1 MAVGCLLFSLVLFLV
16 AGFYWL
22 AARRMVRQS
31 QRRLRR
37 VREILQVSRGNRNA
51 RERMR
56 LRKVQGESKE
66 VGQRN
71 GPLHRYRPAAPN
83 ARPQGN
89 QRQRKALTKIY
100 GGRR

>member
-1 MAVGCLLFSLVLFLV
+1 MEVGCLLVSLVLFLV

-31 QRRLRR
+31 KRRLRH
-37 VREILQVSRGNRNA
+37 VKELLQVSRGNRSA

-56 LRKVQGESKE
+56 LQRMREKE

-71 GPLHRYRPAAPN
+71 GPLNRYRPAAPN

-89 QRQRKALTKIY
+89 QKRKKALIKIY
-100 GGRR
+100 GGSR

>member
-1 MAVGCLLFSLVLFLV
+1 MAVGCLLFSLVLFLL

-37 VREILQVSRGNRNA
+37 VKEILQVSRGNRNA

-56 LRKVQGESKE
+56 LREMSGRKE
-66 VGQRN
+66 KVGQRN

-89 QRQRKALTKIY
+89 QGRKKALTKIY
-100 GGRR
+100 GGIR